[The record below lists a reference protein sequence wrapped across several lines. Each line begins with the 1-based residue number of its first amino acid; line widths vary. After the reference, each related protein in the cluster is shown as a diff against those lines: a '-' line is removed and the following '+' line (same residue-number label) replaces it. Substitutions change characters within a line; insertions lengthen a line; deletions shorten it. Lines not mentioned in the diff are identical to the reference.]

1 MADPDYGL
9 VAGYSMRSIFRH
21 IDLNQHIVEI
31 GKYTERSPTLRAPM
45 LPITDYVRP
54 IAKKVIGIPGRFI
67 PYSAQKPLLAVVL
80 NQAFREPLQ
89 HGELDFLE
97 GAKVRIK
104 VTDLC
109 IDWLISVGSDK
120 FVPVDRELKDDVC
133 ISGESPDF
141 ILLATRQADPDTLFF
156 QRRIR
161 IEGDTELGLGV
172 KNTMDSMD
180 WDDLPLPLRRLL
192 QGIGQLIELLPK
204 KEQQESL

>member
-1 MADPDYGL
+1 
-9 VAGYSMRSIFRH
+9 
-21 IDLNQHIVEI
+21 
-31 GKYTERSPTLRAPM
+31 M
-45 LPITDYVRP
+45 LPIP
-54 IAKKVIGIPGRFI
+54 EFAQSIAKKVVGIPGRFI
-67 PYSAQKPLLAVVL
+67 PYAAQKPVLAAVL

-104 VTDLC
+104 ITDLC
-109 IDWLISVGSDK
+109 LDWLISVGSDR
-120 FVPVDRELKDDVC
+120 FTPIERELEADVC
-133 ISGESPDF
+133 ISGECPDF

-180 WDDLPLPLRRLL
+180 WEDLPMPLRRLL
-192 QGIGQLIELLPK
+192 QSVSLVIEKLQK
-204 KEQQESL
+204 RRQKEPV

>member
-1 MADPDYGL
+1 
-9 VAGYSMRSIFRH
+9 
-21 IDLNQHIVEI
+21 
-31 GKYTERSPTLRAPM
+31 M
-45 LPITDYVRP
+45 LPIPEFVRP
-54 IAKKVIGIPGRFI
+54 VAKSVIGIPGRFI
-67 PYSAQKPLLAVVL
+67 PYPVQKQVLSLVL
-80 NQAFREPLQ
+80 NQAFREPLH

-97 GAKVRIK
+97 GAKVRIR
-104 VTDLC
+104 VTDLN
-109 IDWLISVGSDK
+109 IDWLIR
-120 FVPVDRELKDDVC
+120 VDSESFTPIERELEDDVR

-192 QGIGQLIELLPK
+192 QGISLVIEKLPK
-204 KEQQESL
+204 RVQKEKL

>member
-1 MADPDYGL
+1 
-9 VAGYSMRSIFRH
+9 
-21 IDLNQHIVEI
+21 
-31 GKYTERSPTLRAPM
+31 M
-45 LPITDYVRP
+45 LPIPENLRP
-54 IAKKVIGIPGRFI
+54 IAKKVVAIPARVI
-67 PYSAQKPLLAVVL
+67 PYSVQKPLLSVAL

-97 GAKVRIK
+97 GAKIRIK

-109 IDWLISVGSDK
+109 IDWLISVGSEQ
-120 FVPVDRELKDDVC
+120 FTPIDRELKDDVC

-141 ILLATRQADPDTLFF
+141 ILLATRQADPDALFF

-180 WDDLPLPLRRLL
+180 WEDLPMPLRRLL
-192 QGIGQLIELLPK
+192 QSMSLVIEQLQK
-204 KEQQESL
+204 RGKS

>member
-1 MADPDYGL
+1 
-9 VAGYSMRSIFRH
+9 
-21 IDLNQHIVEI
+21 
-31 GKYTERSPTLRAPM
+31 M
-45 LPITDYVRP
+45 LPIPENLRP
-54 IAKKVIGIPGRFI
+54 LAKKVAGIPGRFI
-67 PYSAQKPLLAVVL
+67 PYSAQKQVLSIVL

-109 IDWLISVGSDK
+109 IDWLISVGGDK
-120 FVPVDRELKDDVC
+120 FTAIERELQDDVS
-133 ISGESPDF
+133 ISGESLDF

-180 WDDLPLPLRRLL
+180 WEDLPVPLRRLL
-192 QGIGQLIELLPK
+192 QSVSLMIEKLQKLGK
-204 KEQQESL
+204 SEAI

>member
-1 MADPDYGL
+1 MP
-9 VAGYSMRSIFRH
+9 SIPEY
-21 IDLNQHIVEI
+21 I
-31 GKYTERSPTLRAPM
+31 
-45 LPITDYVRP
+45 RP
-54 IAKKVIGIPGRFI
+54 LAKKVICIPGRFI
-67 PYSAQKPLLAVVL
+67 PYSAQKRVLSVIL

-97 GAKVRIK
+97 DAKVRIK
-104 VTDLC
+104 VTDLH

-120 FVPVDRELKDDVC
+120 FTPIERELEDDVC

-180 WDDLPLPLRRLL
+180 WEDLPMPLRKLL
-192 QGIGQLIELLPK
+192 QSVGLVIEKLRKRGPK
-204 KEQQESL
+204 DE

>member
-1 MADPDYGL
+1 
-9 VAGYSMRSIFRH
+9 
-21 IDLNQHIVEI
+21 
-31 GKYTERSPTLRAPM
+31 M
-45 LPITDYVRP
+45 LPLPEFIRP
-54 IAKKVIGIPGRFI
+54 IAKKAVGILGRVI
-67 PYSAQKPLLAVVL
+67 PYSVQKPVLCVVL

-104 VTDLC
+104 ITDLC
-109 IDWLISVGSDK
+109 LDWLISVGGDRLT
-120 FVPVDRELKDDVC
+120 PIERELDDDVC

-156 QRRIR
+156 QRKIR

-180 WDDLPLPLRRLL
+180 WEDLPMPLRKLL
-192 QGIGQLIELLPK
+192 QSVGVVIEKLQKIAQRPHSQT
-204 KEQQESL
+204 E

>member
-1 MADPDYGL
+1 
-9 VAGYSMRSIFRH
+9 
-21 IDLNQHIVEI
+21 
-31 GKYTERSPTLRAPM
+31 M
-45 LPITDYVRP
+45 LPVPENLRP
-54 IAKKVIGIPGRFI
+54 IAKKVVGIPARVI
-67 PYSAQKPLLAVVL
+67 PYSAQKPLLSVVL

-104 VTDLC
+104 VTDLHV
-109 IDWLISVGSDK
+109 DWLISVGSDK
-120 FVPVDRELKDDVC
+120 FTAIDRELEDDVC

-180 WDDLPLPLRRLL
+180 WEDLPVPLRKLL
-192 QGIGQLIELLPK
+192 QAVSKVIEVL
-204 KEQQESL
+204 

>member
-1 MADPDYGL
+1 
-9 VAGYSMRSIFRH
+9 
-21 IDLNQHIVEI
+21 
-31 GKYTERSPTLRAPM
+31 M
-45 LPITDYVRP
+45 LPIPDSVRP
-54 IAKKVIGIPGRFI
+54 IIKKVIGIPGRLI
-67 PYSAQKPLLAVVL
+67 PYSAQKQVLSVVL
-80 NQAFREPLQ
+80 NQAFREPLKY
-89 HGELDFLE
+89 GELDFLE

-104 VTDLC
+104 VTDLN

-120 FVPVDRELKDDVC
+120 FTPIARNLEDDVC

-180 WDDLPLPLRRLL
+180 WEDLPMPLRRLL
-192 QGIGQLIELLPK
+192 QSVSLVIEKLPK
-204 KEQQESL
+204 RVVDSE

>member
-1 MADPDYGL
+1 
-9 VAGYSMRSIFRH
+9 
-21 IDLNQHIVEI
+21 
-31 GKYTERSPTLRAPM
+31 M
-45 LPITDYVRP
+45 LPIPEFVRP
-54 IAKKVIGIPGRFI
+54 IAKTVVGIPGRLI
-67 PYSAQKPLLAVVL
+67 PYPVQKQVLSVVL
-80 NQAFREPLQ
+80 NQAFREPLH

-109 IDWLISVGSDK
+109 IDWLIKVGGDR
-120 FVPVDRELKDDVC
+120 FTPVARELDDDVC

-141 ILLATRQADPDTLFF
+141 ILLATRRADPDTLFF

-180 WDDLPLPLRRLL
+180 WDDLPMPLRRLL
-192 QGIGQLIELLPK
+192 QSVSLVIEKLQKYGQ
-204 KEQQESL
+204 KEQV